1 MSRPWTLEG
10 LTAVRVLAAA
20 NADQAAIAEAVGRFK
35 AEIDLALW
43 ALVGRSP
50 QQAVARLNVG
60 ISPTARSEPAVPR
73 AAGPG
78 VGGFLQEMGW

>member
-60 ISPTARSEPAVPR
+60 LDASRVTPAVRPAR
-73 AAGPG
+73 GPG
-78 VGGFLQEMGW
+78 LGAFLGEMGW

>member
-10 LTAVRVLAAA
+10 LTAVRVLAAT

-50 QQAVARLNVG
+50 QQAVARLNG
-60 ISPTARSEPAVPR
+60 GATNASAVPVPPAR
-73 AAGPG
+73 GPG
-78 VGGFLQEMGW
+78 LGAFLGEMGW